1 MRLDVHRNGVKLFF
15 ITFAVVGR
23 QPILSRLVDEKSRPE
38 LLPLGERVKAALLAI
53 HQVWAAAGISDFVI
67 MPDHVHFLMV
77 VDFLRM
83 PKFNPLWATHRLMD
97 AIEAGWDHRGQAP
110 EPPNAVA
117 ELFAAVE
124 RGRAVAAELARS
136 GVGNAFAAEL
146 ASGQVASGLSASG
159 QVASGQVVRRLV
171 PEAGFGAASP
181 VRPIFERN
189 PWLDLAFDPRQLKAI
204 RHYIRLNPA
213 RALWKLHHPDLF
225 VCHRNL
231 KTVRLA
237 RLAPRQFDGIGN
249 LPLLGSPFLF
259 HVRLTLKKTVEEHEA
274 AIDEILDKARH
285 GWVPVSGFISP
296 GEKEALRRLK
306 AEPCARFIRLL
317 PYALPDR
324 YDPSAEDSREIAAG
338 RLAILSP
345 MTRTAVISS
354 LEMRNS
360 AAASHQFRANCL
372 LMNEIGAK
380 LCEPLEE

>member
-23 QPILSRLVDEKSRPE
+23 QSILSRLVDEKSRPE
-38 LLPLGERVKAALLAI
+38 LLPLGEWVKEALLAI
-53 HQVWAAAGISDFVI
+53 HQVWAAVGISDFVI

-77 VDFLRM
+77 VDFLRA
-83 PKFNPLWATHRLMD
+83 PKFNPLWVTHRLLD
-97 AIEAGWDHRGQAP
+97 AIEAGWHHRGQAP

-117 ELFAAVE
+117 ELRAAVE
-124 RGRAVAAELARS
+124 QGRAVAAALARDTAN
-136 GVGNAFAAEL
+136 GPL
-146 ASGQVASGLSASG
+146 AQ
-159 QVASGQVVRRLV
+159 
-171 PEAGFGAASP
+171 AGFGAASP
-181 VRPIFERN
+181 AHPVLFERN

-213 RALWKLHHPDLF
+213 RAIWKLRHPDLF

-231 KTVRLA
+231 KTARLA
-237 RLAPRQFDGIGN
+237 RLATRQFDGIGN

-259 HVRLTLKKTVEEHEA
+259 HVRLTLKKTIEEHRE
-274 AIDEILDKARH
+274 AIDEIIDKARH

-296 GEKEALRRLK
+296 GEKEALRCLK
-306 AEPCARFIRLL
+306 AEHCARFIRLL

-338 RLAILSP
+338 RLAIISP
-345 MTRTAVISS
+345 MTKTAAISS

-360 AAASHQFRANCL
+360 AAASHKFRENCL

-380 LCEPLEE
+380 LCEPLED

>member
-15 ITFAVVGR
+15 ITFAVVER
-23 QPILSRLVDEKSRPE
+23 QLILSRLVDERSRPE
-38 LLPLGERVKAALLAI
+38 LLPLGEWVKEALLAI
-53 HQVWAAAGISDFVI
+53 HQVWPEVGISDFVI

-77 VDFLRM
+77 VDFLRA
-83 PKFNPLWATHRLMD
+83 PKFNPLWATHRLLD
-97 AIEAGWDHRGQAP
+97 AIEAGWDQRGRAP
-110 EPPNAVA
+110 EPPNSVA
-117 ELFAAVE
+117 ELRAAVE
-124 RGRAVAAELARS
+124 RGRVVAAELARS
-136 GVGNAFAAEL
+136 GL
-146 ASGQVASGLSASG
+146 TSQ
-159 QVASGQVVRRLV
+159 
-171 PEAGFGAASP
+171 AGFGAASP
-181 VRPIFERN
+181 AHPVLFERN
-189 PWLDLAFDPRQLKAI
+189 PWLDLAFEPRQLKAI

-213 RALWKLHHPDLF
+213 RKLWKLRHHDLF

-231 KTVRLA
+231 KTARLA

-259 HVRLTLKKTVEEHEA
+259 HVRLTLKKTVEEHRE
-274 AIDEILDKARH
+274 AIDEIIDKARH

-306 AEPCARFIRLL
+306 AEPCVRFIRLL

-345 MTRTAVISS
+345 MTKTATISS
-354 LEMRNS
+354 LEIRNS
-360 AAASHQFRANCL
+360 AAASHKFRENCL

-380 LCEPLEE
+380 LCEPIEE

>member
-15 ITFAVVGR
+15 ITFAMVGR
-23 QPILSRLVDEKSRPE
+23 QPILSRLVDEMSRPE
-38 LLPLGERVKAALLAI
+38 LLPLGEWVKEALLAI
-53 HQVWAAAGISDFVI
+53 HQVWAAVGISDFVI

-77 VDFLRM
+77 VDFLRA
-83 PKFNPLWATHRLMD
+83 PKFNPLWATHRLLD
-97 AIEAGWDHRGQAP
+97 AIEAGWNHRGQAP
-110 EPPNAVA
+110 EPPNAVD

-136 GVGNAFAAEL
+136 GSAAQ
-146 ASGQVASGLSASG
+146 GQTAAAANGAVAQAAGAA
-159 QVASGQVVRRLV
+159 Q
-171 PEAGFGAASP
+171 AGFGAASP
-181 VRPIFERN
+181 AHPVLFERN

-213 RALWKLHHPDLF
+213 RALWKLRHPDLF

-231 KTVRLA
+231 KTARLA
-237 RLAPRQFDGIGN
+237 RLAPRHFDGIGN

-259 HVRLTLKKTVEEHEA
+259 HVRLTLKKTVEEHRE
-274 AIDEILDKARH
+274 AIDEIIDKARH

-296 GEKEALRRLK
+296 AEKEALRRLK
-306 AEPCARFIRLL
+306 AEPHARFIRLL

-324 YDPSAEDSREIAAG
+324 YGPSAEDSREIAAG

-345 MTRTAVISS
+345 MTKTAAISS

-360 AAASHQFRANCL
+360 AAASHQFRENCL

-380 LCEPLEE
+380 LCEPVEEQP